1 MSPLLSPRLDGEAEV
16 RRIELLFSRL
26 PSSAVAG
33 LIGIFLCF
41 VILLDSVRP
50 DLLKAWT
57 VYMLSVYAARIA
69 MWYMFGKAERD
80 SGAMRRWEWTFAIG
94 ALFTGMGWAV
104 LFGPLHPPPSHPEA
118 QTVIVLLVIIV
129 AFSGAVFLA
138 LSNITFWL
146 FVLPTLVP
154 AIAYYSAVLGR
165 QVQWPVTA
173 AVCCVAVLLLLQRTL
188 HRSATDNLARSTEA
202 ETLLAE
208 QQAIFDSSPMGIAVL
223 TDKRIVKC
231 NVRLAEL
238 LGRRISDLTGASI
251 LHYFANA
258 AEAEQFLTDSASAF
272 ERGRVA
278 DGMYRLHRADGT
290 QFWAELSGRRMA
302 GKAGYS
308 VWMVSD
314 VTLRVANER
323 RAQPRVPGASA
334 PGAAPVR
341 R

>member
-1 MSPLLSPRLDGEAEV
+1 MKPFFSPTLDGVAEV
-16 RRIELLFSRL
+16 RRVELLYARL
-26 PSSAVAG
+26 PSTIVAA

-41 VILLDSVRP
+41 VILLDSVSL

-57 VYMLSVYAARIA
+57 VSMLSVFAARIWV
-69 MWYMFGKAERD
+69 WYMFGKADRRSETI
-80 SGAMRRWEWTFAIG
+80 RRWEWLFAVG
-94 ALFTGMGWAV
+94 ALFTGIGWAT

-154 AIAYYSAVLGR
+154 AIAYYASMLGR
-165 QVQWPVTA
+165 QVQWPIVA
-173 AVCCVAVLLLLQRTL
+173 ATGCIAVLLLLQRTL
-188 HRSATDNLARSTEA
+188 YRSATDNLARSTDA

-223 TDKRIVKC
+223 ADKRIVKC

-238 LGRRISDLTGASI
+238 LGRRIAELTGAS
-251 LHYFANA
+251 LQRHFANA
-258 AEAEQFLTDSASAF
+258 AEAEQFLADSVGAF
-272 ERGRVA
+272 DRGRLA
-278 DGMYRLHRADGT
+278 QGMYRLHRADGT

-302 GKAGYS
+302 GETGHS
-308 VWMVSD
+308 VWMIAD
-314 VTLRVANER
+314 VTLRVASER
-323 RAQPRVPGASA
+323 RAQPRA
-334 PGAAPVR
+334 PRENAG
-341 R
+341 